1 MGRSAVW
8 AATLRTDNGGNEA
21 VPVVHP
27 KSIRI
32 LSVEDHPVFRE
43 GLSTIIGSQPDML
56 LVAQAA
62 NSVETVAEF
71 RRHMRL
77 AVASPA
83 RPGVL
88 GGAAISRKLA
98 RLILGPEPGL
108 QSDIRVHPA
117 DARPQSRATNADCN

>member
-62 NSVETVAEF
+62 NSVEAVAEF
-71 RRHMRL
+71 RRH
-77 AVASPA
+77 
-83 RPGVL
+83 RPDVTLISYSFRGIRRMSHEKHVL
-88 GGAAISRKLA
+88 LRSGIFGFQAPTAPTCFSQFEGNLN
-98 RLILGPEPGL
+98 
-108 QSDIRVHPA
+108 
-117 DARPQSRATNADCN
+117 T